1 MQKVTRH
8 ELVPDGATFT
18 SRDTDFLVADSLDFH
33 PTDVIEDADG
43 SLLVVDTGAWYKLC
57 CPTSQLAKPDV
68 PGAIYRVRKRGAP
81 AVADPRGRGLDWREA
96 SPAALIG
103 RLADRRPA
111 VWRRTI
117 EALVRLGPDRALPAL
132 TGAIAGHPS
141 VDVRQRALW
150 AAMRL
155 PLTAARSRRPAG
167 PARSRCSRPA
177 RGGAWRRPLAR
188 SRGGS
193 GAVAIC
199 WRRRT
204 RTSVAWLP
212 RRSAGSEMRAPCL
225 RCSRR
230 RRGRSIASASTR

>member
-8 ELVPDGATFT
+8 DLVPNGSTFT
-18 SRDTDFLVADSLDFH
+18 SKDTDFLVADSLDFH

-81 AVADPRGRGLDWREA
+81 VVADARGRRLDWQEA
-96 SPAALIG
+96 SAAALMG

-132 TGAIAGHPS
+132 TGAIAGDPS

-150 AAMRL
+150 TAMRL
-155 PLTAARSRRPAG
+155 PLTAAGAAVRPACAIAILASSAWRCMG
-167 PARSRCSRPA
+167 PA
-177 RGGAWRRPLAR
+177 
-188 SRGGS
+188 S
-193 GAVAIC
+193 GAIARPFRRWAIC

-204 RTSVAWLP
+204 RMFVAWLP
-212 RRSAGSEMRAPCL
+212 RRSAGSEMRAPFR

-230 RRGRSIASASTR
+230 RRGRSIASASTQ